1 MWLAIILGISGF
13 GVVSATVAAIIRDY
27 EQQRDE
33 DLRRESWKRN
43 QKYKLQNHLPLDEGN
58 NNKIR

>member
-1 MWLAIILGISGF
+1 MRKEGIFMWLAIILGISGF

-33 DLRRESWKRN
+33 DLQRESWKR
-43 QKYKLQNHLPLDEGN
+43 LQS
-58 NNKIR
+58 KKVIM